1 VIEMPIAAFASRR
14 SATRRQFLMR
24 GATLAA
30 ASLLPLSA
38 SAAAEPPPE
47 IRRIRFNY
55 FPAICLAPQYLA
67 EEFLRLE
74 GFTEVEYPKGVQVNK
89 PDAAPVETDLWM
101 DTAPGVIA
109 AIDNGLPITAL
120 AGIHAGCYELF
131 ASDSV
136 HAIRDLKGKTVAIGA
151 EGALDHVFIS
161 SMVAYVGIDPKKDI
175 RWNVAGTSEKA
186 LQQFIEGKADAY
198 LGFAPQP
205 QELRAK
211 KIGHSILSTTQD
223 RPWSQYFCCMLVAR
237 KEFMQKYPIATK
249 RALRAV
255 LKAADV
261 CAEDPERAARFMAVK
276 GHEPNYELGL
286 EVLKGL
292 PYRRWREANPEDTL
306 RFYSLRMREAGVIKS
321 TPQRIIAEGSDWR
334 ILNELKKEM
343 KV

>member
-1 VIEMPIAAFASRR
+1 MPNSAFASCNESASRR
-14 SATRRQFLMR
+14 EFLARTMS
-24 GATLAA
+24 LAG
-30 ASLLPLSA
+30 ASLLLPFSC

-74 GFTEVEYPKGVQVNK
+74 GFSEVEYPRGIQVNRT
-89 PDAAPVETDLWM
+89 DAAPVETDMWM
-101 DTAPGVIA
+101 DASPAVIA
-109 AIDNGLPITAL
+109 ALDNGLPITAL
-120 AGIHAGCYELF
+120 GGIHAGCYELF
-131 ASDSV
+131 ASDRV
-136 HAIRDLKGKTVAIGA
+136 RAIRDLKDKTVAIGA
-151 EGALDHVFIS
+151 ELGLDHVFIA

-175 RWNVAGTSEKA
+175 HWNIAGTNEKA
-186 LQQFIEGKADAY
+186 LQLFKEGKADAY

-237 KEFMQKYPIATK
+237 KEFVQRYPIATK

-261 CAEDPERAARFMAVK
+261 CAEDPERAARFMAAK

-286 EVLKGL
+286 QVLKDL

-321 TPQRIIAEGSDWR
+321 TPQKIIAEGSDWR
-334 ILNELKKEM
+334 FLNELKKEM
-343 KV
+343 KA